1 MTSPDSIHTRETSKW
16 RKLGSLDDN
25 ARPGLW
31 SLSTHNGVSPMQ
43 VRCRRKRAWEPKEF
57 QLRQPISC
65 CIRTH
70 QNCSKWRT
78 SLRRTFKQ
86 AREPDRQMIHNLD
99 VTFPVLSHPQ
109 NQPQVPF
116 LDDDGPSSNCRWSIP
131 SSDIF
136 LIPPHCFSLLSS
148 GFFEAKNPSSQ
159 ALTLT

>member
-1 MTSPDSIHTRETSKW
+1 MEKT
-16 RKLGSLDDN
+16 RKLRRQCQARTLKFEHPQRRFTN
-25 ARPGLW
+25 AGE
-31 SLSTHNGVSPMQ
+31 V
-43 VRCRRKRAWEPKEF
+43 PKEES
-57 QLRQPISC
+57 LGAKGVPIA
-65 CIRTH
+65 TTHKLLH
-70 QNCSKWRT
+70 QNSPKLLKVANQPPPNLQT
-78 SLRRTFKQ
+78 SSG
-86 AREPDRQMIHNLD
+86 ARQTDRQMIHNLD